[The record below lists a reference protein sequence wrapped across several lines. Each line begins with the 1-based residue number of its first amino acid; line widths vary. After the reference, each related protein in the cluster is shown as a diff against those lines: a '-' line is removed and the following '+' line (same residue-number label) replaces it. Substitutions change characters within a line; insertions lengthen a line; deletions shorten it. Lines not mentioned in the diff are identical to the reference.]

1 VRLLKIVLE
10 DAGASVITATSAEM
24 ALDVLRSDTPDVM
37 VADIGM
43 PQMDGLQLIRTVRQ
57 MGEPARSIPAAA
69 LTAYARPEDSVT
81 SLSSGFQLHLVKPID
96 PVELAAAISRLARE
110 GTAP

>member
-1 VRLLKIVLE
+1 LE
-10 DAGASVITATSAEM
+10 NAGASVITATSAES
-24 ALDVLRSDTPDVM
+24 ALDVLRTGTPDVM

-69 LTAYARPEDSVT
+69 LTAYARPEDGAN
-81 SLSSGFQLHLVKPID
+81 SLASGFQLHLVKPID
-96 PVELAAAISRLARE
+96 PVALALAVSRLARD
-110 GTAP
+110 TAAP